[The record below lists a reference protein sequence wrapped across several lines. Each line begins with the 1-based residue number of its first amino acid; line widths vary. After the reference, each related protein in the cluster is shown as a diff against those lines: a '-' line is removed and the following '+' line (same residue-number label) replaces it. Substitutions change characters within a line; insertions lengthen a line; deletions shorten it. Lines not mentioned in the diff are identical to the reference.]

1 MADGK
6 RIAGAF
12 ALVALLLSGFA
23 FASVNPKVQLLN
35 YTLSEMPAQPG
46 QTVALTL
53 HFKSMESDNCAER
66 FSATL
71 SVSYPLSIVGSDTQY
86 VDLLCARDPDSK
98 GDMTF
103 RLLVDNLATSGSYP
117 VSVSSAYEKR
127 FTKLTES
134 NTVNVRVGGSP
145 SFNASVTSSSPVDIY
160 PSDSAKVTVAVQNT
174 GSSMVR
180 SARATA
186 SSNGVE
192 VKWAGRAQDLGS
204 IAPRASANAV
214 FSVEAP
220 KDLKAGSYP
229 LEVVLDYV
237 SENRSVGSTT
247 FLFSV
252 PVQPKVEFTA
262 ASTSPQLV
270 SGEKREVKISLANSG
285 SEEAKKLK
293 VRIKPLFPFS
303 TDGTVRYVESLPSG
317 ASANLTYLVTVD
329 KDATAA
335 EQLRSFLVDY
345 EDAQGKKFSETVE
358 FSLDVRSPTLLDQAA
373 GIWYVWALLAAGAVY
388 FVVNKGGKGKKV
400 LG

>member
-160 PSDSAKVTVAVQNT
+160 PGDSAKVTVAVQNT

-329 KDATAA
+329 KDATAG
-335 EQLRSFLVDY
+335 EQLLSFLVDY